1 PFLERY
7 GDSHRDERRHVGKLF
22 HLFLNKQDFK
32 FSSGHFI
39 AYKGFREPLHGHNY
53 HVTVAMKGQLNA
65 DGFVM
70 DFGDVKR
77 YTRAECKKLNQHFLL
92 PMKSDVLTITEKG
105 ANMEVI
111 TEDGC
116 FFSFPKSDCC
126 CLPLVHSSAEE
137 LARYIAGE
145 LIESITKEVLKE
157 RGIYEL
163 TIGVSEIEGQE
174 ARQWLFHGITHR
186 YTTSIHYD

>member
-1 PFLERY
+1 MEIHTETR
-7 GDSHRDERRHVGKLF
+7 GDIKLF

-174 ARQWLFHGITHR
+174 A
-186 YTTSIHYD
+186 